1 MAGASSTISSASD
14 SFPSAS
20 TVASSRPGARVLAT
34 GRSGCFA
41 LPYFCL
47 SSDMCRT
54 VVQEIRLTQDEPALN
69 HRDTPEPASMTGQTQ
84 TVAPGGRVIA
94 TYHRRPRQH
103 RDQMADRRID
113 HQVPGICGIP
123 VTSGAIRSSRSFYID
138 HRHLPHLTAVCDRD
152 RDNQRCRPPNL
163 PPRSECPRLGTED
176 VDRSGPL
183 SVLLDSVLV
192 VDISSITTPQE
203 VEHVVNTLM
212 SGLQMLRDTPF
223 YKFGR
228 DDLLDAGRH
237 LETLGRA
244 LYAAQI
250 RWVGEIEDTGT
261 ANQLS
266 CSSTRALLRDT
277 LRISSGD
284 AADRIRAA
292 KLTQPREPLSGGNIP
307 PRIPLVGA
315 ALDNAEIGA
324 GHVAVITKAA
334 ASWPQHLD
342 PDTFDS
348 AEQLLVDQAQQ
359 VDPGQLARTAQ
370 RLEGILDPDGPA
382 PDEPDPTGRMEL
394 RLGNRNPRTRLT
406 PFTGTLTDEA
416 VEMFRQATTALA
428 APDPANIDDPR
439 SPAARLA
446 HAHLEVIRAFL
457 DTGAGP
463 SVGGQVPH
471 VTMTVDYDT
480 LTGQL
485 ANATLAHGGPITI
498 RTSPQDSLRRPN
510 PARCPQRLLQNPRCR
525 SQPTPLPT
533 PPSRSP
539 HPPRQR
545 LRLARLRP
553 PTRNDPSPPHHQLAR
568 RRTNLPQ
575 QRGSPLPVPPPTSPF
590 HRMDHRHRR
599 RRPPRLH
606 RTPLDRPA
614 STTPPKPPSP
624 SPTPA
629 ISRSGIGCNDGMRE
643 RSVGHSVIA
652 VETGELSVARDL
664 DCEGMGQA
672 RYYAGVFG
680 VINEHLG
687 RDRRREI
694 PSRPPGDPG
703 SDLRPEPA
711 PEPPAKEP

>member
-1 MAGASSTISSASD
+1 
-14 SFPSAS
+14 
-20 TVASSRPGARVLAT
+20 
-34 GRSGCFA
+34 
-41 LPYFCL
+41 
-47 SSDMCRT
+47 
-54 VVQEIRLTQDEPALN
+54 
-69 HRDTPEPASMTGQTQ
+69 
-84 TVAPGGRVIA
+84 
-94 TYHRRPRQH
+94 
-103 RDQMADRRID
+103 
-113 HQVPGICGIP
+113 
-123 VTSGAIRSSRSFYID
+123 
-138 HRHLPHLTAVCDRD
+138 
-152 RDNQRCRPPNL
+152 
-163 PPRSECPRLGTED
+163 
-176 VDRSGPL
+176 
-183 SVLLDSVLV
+183 

-203 VEHVVNTLM
+203 VEHVVGTLM
-212 SGLQMLRDTPF
+212 SGLRMLRDTPF

-307 PRIPLVGA
+307 PRIPLVGV

-324 GHVAVITKAA
+324 GHVAVITKAVS
-334 ASWPQHLD
+334 SWPQHLD

-348 AEQLLVDQAQQ
+348 AEQLLVAEAQQ

-416 VEMFRQATTALA
+416 VEMFRQATAALA
-428 APDPANIDDPR
+428 APDPANTDDPR

-485 ANATLAHGGPITI
+485 ANATLAHGGPIT
-498 RTSPQDSLRRPN
+498 T
-510 PARCPQRLLQNPRCR
+510 
-525 SQPTPLPT
+525 
-533 PPSRSP
+533 
-539 HPPRQR
+539 
-545 LRLARLRP
+545 
-553 PTRNDPSPPHHQLAR
+553 
-568 RRTNLPQ
+568 
-575 QRGSPLPVPPPTSPF
+575 
-590 HRMDHRHRR
+590 
-599 RRPPRLH
+599 
-606 RTPLDRPA
+606 
-614 STTPPKPPSP
+614 
-624 SPTPA
+624 
-629 ISRSGIGCNDGMRE
+629 
-643 RSVGHSVIA
+643 
-652 VETGELSVARDL
+652 
-664 DCEGMGQA
+664 GQA
-672 RYYAGVFG
+672 RRILCDARILPAVLNGSSRILDVGRSQRLYPP
-680 VINEHLG
+680 HLRAALTL
-687 RDRRREI
+687 RDKGCAW
-694 PSRPPGDPG
+694 PCCDRPPGMTQAHHITSWLDGGPTSLDNGVLLCLYHHQQAHSTEWTIAIAADGRPDFIAPRWIDPHQ
-703 SDLRPEPA
+703 RPRRNHHHHHPLQQ
-711 PEPPAKEP
+711 